1 MSNKNDLEKAKMY
14 SKLMKSGLYD
24 QAKKISLKSA
34 NLEDANLKGVD
45 FTGIN
50 LADADL
56 ENANLED
63 ANLENANLS
72 HTNLISA
79 NLNSVY
85 LSSVNLEGA
94 NLSGAD
100 LRNANL
106 SDADLSGSVL
116 SHANLI
122 GAYLLDA
129 NLKGANLRGANLT
142 NANLKGANLRGANLE
157 DANFEGVILIVANL
171 IGANIK
177 DAKHLKIYRDHSD
190 TINNLKSNLLPDMS
204 KGDDLKM
211 TMFNESIYTHMI
223 WIKNKK
229 GYTTLI
235 KIQEKFD
242 IKNGKE
248 ERFYFVII
256 DSGLRTSQEIHQFK
270 TLKLAK
276 EFWLNE
282 KDKYLKA
289 GSVILE
295 ESEVDSKIQKYSEF

>member
-1 MSNKNDLEKAKMY
+1 MMNMSNKNDLEKAKMY

-122 GAYLLDA
+122 GAYLLD
-129 NLKGANLRGANLT
+129 
-142 NANLKGANLRGANLE
+142 ANLKGANLRGANLE